1 MHYVEQHEKATWEE
15 LKGLTSPFVQT
26 LIINTMSVVKRNHE
40 YFIFSSGV
48 SGETV
53 RVAIVSKWWLT
64 TAIKQHMTVW
74 LSLVRAAP
82 CQGEGRR
89 FKSGHGRLVTMHFTV
104 LFVSNSLR

>member
-1 MHYVEQHEKATWEE
+1 M
-15 LKGLTSPFVQT
+15 QT

-89 FKSGHGRLVTMHFTV
+89 FKSGHGRLVTMHFAV